1 MARVAAWAGMGLR
14 GIVRASLAAAV
25 LCGVSMVAPTAAGP
39 SGEWHAASSDIDDAP
54 HIATT
59 IKEGKTPH
67 PVT

>member
-1 MARVAAWAGMGLR
+1 MQVLF
-14 GIVRASLAAAV
+14 ILVKSLDEVRWQ
-25 LCGVSMVAPTAAGP
+25 CGVYG
-39 SGEWHAASSDIDDAP
+39 H